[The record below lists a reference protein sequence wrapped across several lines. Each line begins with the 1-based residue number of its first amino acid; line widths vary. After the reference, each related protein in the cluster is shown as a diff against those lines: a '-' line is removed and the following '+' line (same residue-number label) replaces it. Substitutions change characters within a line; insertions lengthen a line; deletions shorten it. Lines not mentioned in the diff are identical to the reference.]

1 MFRHPEQ
8 SDKLLPAWRSC
19 PGTAFIVQK
28 EELVNQLRTA
38 NCPKALIM
46 GLPALYK
53 IENYENDSFRS
64 IRDHICMQNPKGIE
78 LIEYSVICRS
88 SYGGG
93 QNTPSYSSPYDMH
106 NPRTREEL
114 ANRSVGYFSTLQYNS
129 RIRGFFIKMKIN
141 QKYLFLVQK

>member
-8 SDKLLPAWRSC
+8 TDKLLPAWRSC

-64 IRDHICMQNPKGIE
+64 IRDHTCMQNPKGVE

-88 SYGGG
+88 SYGSG
-93 QNTPSYSSPYDMH
+93 QNTFSYDTN

-114 ANRSVGYFSTLQYNS
+114 ANRSVGYFQPFNIIHVL
-129 RIRGFFIKMKIN
+129 
-141 QKYLFLVQK
+141 LVLADLSLD

>member
-8 SDKLLPAWRSC
+8 SDKLLPGWRSC

-28 EELVNQLRTA
+28 EELVKQLRTA

-64 IRDHICMQNPKGIE
+64 IRDHICMQNPKGVE

-88 SYGGG
+88 SYGG
-93 QNTPSYSSPYDMH
+93 QNTLSLSPYDTN

-114 ANRSVGYFSTLQYNS
+114 ANRSVGYFQSFSIIHVFADLT
-129 RIRGFFIKMKIN
+129 ID
-141 QKYLFLVQK
+141 